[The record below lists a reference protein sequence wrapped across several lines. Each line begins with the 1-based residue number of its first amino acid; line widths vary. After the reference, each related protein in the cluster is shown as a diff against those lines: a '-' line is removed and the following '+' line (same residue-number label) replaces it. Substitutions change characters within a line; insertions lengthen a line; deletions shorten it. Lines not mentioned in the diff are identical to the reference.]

1 MIHRRFPIA
10 TLFLLVAACSVDQAG
25 TSATP
30 SVIDTGAG
38 GDADLGPGLNL
49 PDGTDGDAGIGDAGT
64 DDPSEGDVGRDTAT
78 EDAAIEDGGGGD
90 LSDDTSEGDVPL
102 PDLPEG
108 DVLEDGGGGDT
119 GTDVAGGCDPACGE
133 NEECLD
139 TFEGAFCFCLEGF
152 EREGFECVEELEP
165 AWITVEPDRIDFGE
179 MGLFASTFTDL
190 TITNTHESQT
200 FTVFSVA
207 LDQSSQGFRVF
218 SEAPYPVIL
227 GPGESGVVEV
237 RFRPMVLRAGGRTD
251 FGNTVI
257 VETNEPDHPS
267 HAVPLT
273 GVGVPDPVYCLNWEW
288 STLDL
293 GDVDPE
299 DSESRTVE
307 LRNCGSESL
316 TVTGTSIDEG
326 SWAPGLSVEAFSG
339 TLEAEASVEIDVIW
353 EPTDFTPLNALVNAD
368 SEEAGRATMLVHG
381 GPSCPFADIDLESEL
396 PSDDQK
402 LVVEVGEEVSFTAA
416 DSDDPADGDL
426 LYTWSVTPEDGDF
439 DLEPSATAEVV
450 EFIAEGPGEYVVQ
463 LAVES
468 EVSGLNSCNQD
479 EWTVVVIPAGSVRVE
494 LTWDNQADLDLHM
507 IRTNTDEFPEFG
519 NRGFFNPDAA
529 YWNNHSPDWG
539 VADDE
544 SDDPWFL
551 GDDRNGFGPEIIIV
565 PGLEEDYRYR
575 VGVNY
580 ADRNGTGSVEPML
593 TVTINDVESVF
604 ETERSDQGFWVPI
617 EISGAGV
624 ITELD

>member
-1 MIHRRFPIA
+1 MGARNSCCAA
-10 TLFLLVAACSVDQAG
+10 TAAENGEIVPLEAVARCSAEPAAPVSQGSHGSLGDVEAAVAVVVAAKGDVDAVDSGSDKEKQDWAECSTVASSAQKDDKGCDERVFPWDRVDAM
-25 TSATP
+25 
-30 SVIDTGAG
+30 
-38 GDADLGPGLNL
+38 
-49 PDGTDGDAGIGDAGT
+49 DAGSE
-64 DDPSEGDVGRDTAT
+64 PSEPAESPKTPKTARRERMQAMLASQT
-78 EDAAIEDGGGGD
+78 MED
-90 LSDDTSEGDVPL
+90 
-102 PDLPEG
+102 
-108 DVLEDGGGGDT
+108 LEK
-119 GTDVAGGCDPACGE
+119 
-133 NEECLD
+133 LY
-139 TFEGAFCFCLEGF
+139 
-152 EREGFECVEELEP
+152 
-165 AWITVEPDRIDFGE
+165 DRIDFGE